1 MIETLPESSGNI
13 LGFRFSGMIREEDLN
28 EVLIPVL
35 EEASEEYG
43 IIRLVVEIID
53 YKGEELG
60 ARLEDLLDPDR
71 KILHIEREAVI
82 GEEGWDQLR
91 TAFQDFF
98 FIFPNTETRFF
109 SHDRRMQ
116 AWAWIR
122 EGVTVE
128 EI

>member
-1 MIETLPESSGNI
+1 VIEVLPESSGNI
-13 LGFRFSGMIREEDLN
+13 FGFRFSGMISEEDLT
-28 EVLIPVL
+28 EVLIPAL
-35 EEASEEYG
+35 DEASEEYG
-43 IIRLVVEIID
+43 IIRLVVEITD

-91 TAFQDFF
+91 TEFQDFF
-98 FIFPNTETRFF
+98 FVFPNTESRFF
-109 SHDRRMQ
+109 SHDRRQQ

-122 EGVTVE
+122 EGITVE

>member
-13 LGFRFSGMIREEDLN
+13 LGFRFSGMIREEDLTD
-28 EVLIPVL
+28 VLIPVL
-35 EEASEEYG
+35 EEAGEEYG

-71 KILHIEREAVI
+71 KILNIEREAVI

-98 FIFPNTETRFF
+98 FVFPNTETRFF

>member
-13 LGFRFSGMIREEDLN
+13 LGFRFSGMIREEDLT

-60 ARLEDLLDPDR
+60 ARLEDLLEPDR

-98 FIFPNTETRFF
+98 FVFPNTETRFF

>member
-1 MIETLPESSGNI
+1 MIERLPESSGNI
-13 LGFRFSGMIREEDLN
+13 IGFRFSGMIREEDLTGI
-28 EVLIPVL
+28 LIPEL
-35 EEASEEYG
+35 EEASERYG

-71 KILHIEREAVI
+71 KILTIEREAVI
-82 GEEGWDQLR
+82 GEEGWDMWK
-91 TAFQDFF
+91 TAYHDFF
-98 FIFPNTETRFF
+98 FVFSDTETRFF
-109 SHDRRMQ
+109 SHDRRRQ

-122 EGVTVE
+122 EGITTE

>member
-13 LGFRFSGMIREEDLN
+13 LGFRFSGMIREEDLTD
-28 EVLIPVL
+28 VLIPVL
-35 EEASEEYG
+35 EEAGEEYG

-71 KILHIEREAVI
+71 KILNIEREAVI

-98 FIFPNTETRFF
+98 FVFPNTETRFF

-122 EGVTVE
+122 EGVTIE

>member
-13 LGFRFSGMIREEDLN
+13 LGFRFSGMIREEDLTD
-28 EVLIPVL
+28 VLIPVL
-35 EEASEEYG
+35 EEAGEEYG

-71 KILHIEREAVI
+71 KILNIEREAVI

-91 TAFQDFF
+91 TAFQAFF
-98 FIFPNTETRFF
+98 FVFPNTETRFF

>member
-1 MIETLPESSGNI
+1 MIEILPESSGNI
-13 LGFRFSGMIREEDLN
+13 LGFRFSGMIREEDLT
-28 EVLIPVL
+28 EVLIPAL
-35 EEASEEYG
+35 EEASDQYG

-71 KILHIEREAVI
+71 KILYIEREAVV
-82 GEEGWDQLR
+82 GEEGWDKLR

-98 FIFPNTETRFF
+98 FVFSNTETRFF

>member
-1 MIETLPESSGNI
+1 MIEILPGSSGNI
-13 LGFRFSGMIREEDLN
+13 LGFRFSGMISEEDLTD
-28 EVLIPVL
+28 VLIPVL

-43 IIRLVVEIID
+43 IIRLVVEITD

-98 FIFPNTETRFF
+98 FVFPNTETRFF
-109 SHDRRMQ
+109 SHDRRWQ

-122 EGVTVE
+122 EGITVE